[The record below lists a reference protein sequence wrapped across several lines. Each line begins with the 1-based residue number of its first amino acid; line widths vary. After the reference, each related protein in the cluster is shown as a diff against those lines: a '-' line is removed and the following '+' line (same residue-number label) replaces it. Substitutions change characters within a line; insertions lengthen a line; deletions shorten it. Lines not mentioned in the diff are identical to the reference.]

1 MGSSVDVDA
10 DVAVGVNGNDDRVGD
25 GLPVRVI
32 DVGDVG
38 ATGGAGVHGDVA
50 TDVADLAV
58 DGGDVERHC
67 SHAAGRDVAGTK
79 DAEAEWGAAVGAVA
93 DLGGADTAG
102 VVTGVGHASWCDRRE
117 GVVGRHGDGD
127 RTRDRSVGVL
137 GLYDEGVGA
146 CGEWST
152 AEGPVGVQIKS
163 RWLVAGHPRVRRHR
177 VPGRHEDV
185 RVRDSDGRVWK
196 RRGGPRRSGGDGD
209 GLGAE

>member
-10 DVAVGVNGNDDRVGD
+10 DVAVGVNGNDDGVGD

-117 GVVGRHGDGD
+117 GVVRLDNDGD
-127 RTRDRSVGVL
+127 RRRNGSARVL
-137 GLYDEGVGA
+137 GLHCEGEGA
-146 CGEWST
+146 
-152 AEGPVGVQIKS
+152 
-163 RWLVAGHPRVRRHR
+163 RR
-177 VPGRHEDV
+177 
-185 RVRDSDGRVWK
+185 
-196 RRGGPRRSGGDGD
+196 
-209 GLGAE
+209 